1 MKRKLIET
9 GKNILI
15 IVLLCIMILLMVA
28 SLPTAQIRQTPWLSK
43 VLQPLAPVLGLP
55 ETELAYVETALPVM
69 DAAAPVT
76 ISVNNPA
83 GRCTAMWDAEEID
96 RTFENLGGVLAQA
109 LDTASDAQVAELHQ
123 LTRALTGTNVCFSY
137 LGSLPADLLA
147 AWLDARPVEP
157 VQMEVS
163 SLVLASE
170 DGETALYLVGKRI
183 LRAKTEVSVEELES
197 LLTEYVPD
205 GSKLACETQM
215 ELSPLSVL
223 PGSARLIRT
232 VGRTVPLSK
241 SLLQRIASDLGFN
254 PYGDAGYTDADGD
267 TYYTE
272 IGSALHITASGL
284 LTLSSASGQRFV
296 ASDSQPGTLAEEAR
310 RLVELTV
317 GDTLG
322 DARVYLTNINT
333 QENKTV
339 LEFAYVI
346 GGIAV
351 EGAGARVTFT
361 GTAVTELQL
370 QLATYTVRSLTM
382 HFLPAQQAAAIL
394 PDDAELR
401 LIYSDDGTN
410 QLSAGWKKPE

>member
-15 IVLLCIMILLMVA
+15 AVLLLILIVLMVA
-28 SLPTAQIRQTPWLSK
+28 SLPTAQIRQTPWLSE
-43 VLQPLAPVLGLP
+43 VLQPLAPILGLP
-55 ETELAYVETALPVM
+55 EAEFAYVETALPIM

-76 ISVNNPA
+76 VSVNNDA
-83 GRCTAMWDAEEID
+83 GRYTAMWDDEEID

-123 LTRALTGTNVCFSY
+123 LTRALSGTSVCYCS

-147 AWLDARPVEP
+147 AWLDARPAEP

-163 SLVLASE
+163 SLALASE

-183 LRAKTEVSVEELES
+183 LRAKTEVPAETLEH
-197 LLTEYVPD
+197 LLSEYIPD
-205 GSKLACETQM
+205 GSRFAYETDT

-223 PGSARLIRT
+223 PGSARLVRA
-232 VGRTVPLSK
+232 VGRTVPLSTK
-241 SLLQRIASDLGFN
+241 LSQRIAADLGFN
-254 PYGDAGYTDADGD
+254 PYGDAAYTDADGD

-272 IGSALHITASGL
+272 IGGALHITAQGL
-284 LTLSSASGQRFV
+284 LTLTSTSGQRFAV
-296 ASDSQPGTLAEEAR
+296 PDRQPGTLAEEGR
-310 RLVELTV
+310 RLVELTA

-322 DARVYLTNINT
+322 DARVYLTDIET
-333 QENKTV
+333 ENEKTV

-346 GGIAV
+346 NGIAV

-361 GTAVTELQL
+361 GNAVTELRL
-370 QLATYTVRSLTM
+370 QLATYTVRSLM
-382 HFLPAQQAAAIL
+382 LHFLPPVQAAAIL
-394 PDDAELR
+394 PGDADLR
-401 LIYSDDGTN
+401 LIYSDTGAN
-410 QLSAGWKKPE
+410 QLTAGWKKPE